1 MLHKMHIQHY
11 ICFFLCNNNNV
22 DSLCLLLAEESR
34 ISFNLLQDVWVK
46 TLLFSCIYVTRTM
59 ICIKYLKP
67 LTAAAYQGHHRW
79 KQTHNCW
86 VVSRE
91 TLTVPDDWLD
101 FSGAGHRSVR
111 KAHAGLSPTNTSSN
125 TASLI
130 YNMN

>member
-1 MLHKMHIQHY
+1 MHIQHY

-67 LTAAAYQGHHRW
+67 LTAAAYQGHHR
-79 KQTHNCW
+79 
-86 VVSRE
+86 
-91 TLTVPDDWLD
+91 
-101 FSGAGHRSVR
+101 
-111 KAHAGLSPTNTSSN
+111 
-125 TASLI
+125 
-130 YNMN
+130 